1 MLTPVFINQF
11 QKDYALMEKRHK
23 DMTKIIE
30 VMAMLIME
38 EPLPKKQRE
47 HLLHGKHE
55 GALECH
61 IQCDWLLTYGKG
73 TDEIAFFRTGTHSD
87 LFN

>member
-23 DMTKIIE
+23 DMDKIVEI
-30 VMAMLIME
+30 MAMLME
-38 EPLPKKQRE
+38 KPLPEKHRE
-47 HLLHGKHE
+47 HPLHGKHE
-55 GALECH
+55 GSLECH
-61 IQCDWLLTYGKG
+61 IQGDWLLTYGKS